1 MIAVVGAS
9 LSVRVILASGMTGLT
24 ASACGSAAVHP
35 VAQSTVTVVATVTPP
50 SSDTSTVPSPSFV
63 AGGADGPGATSSA
76 PPVSFPKIGAP
87 ATTGPWRV
95 VVTQAM
101 HPATE
106 DYSTG
111 GSGAGHVE
119 TLTTAKLTNTSAE
132 PTSGTGITLVVTY
145 GADNTRATCWATGK
159 QPTPTVMPGTSTLI
173 DCDAQDLPRGQQQV
187 VTVTDTGLPFA
198 GLTFVGVTP

>member
-1 MIAVVGAS
+1 M
-9 LSVRVILASGMTGLT
+9 
-24 ASACGSAAVHP
+24 
-35 VAQSTVTVVATVTPP
+35 
-50 SSDTSTVPSPSFV
+50 
-63 AGGADGPGATSSA
+63 
-76 PPVSFPKIGAP
+76 
-87 ATTGPWRV
+87 

>member
-1 MIAVVGAS
+1 
-9 LSVRVILASGMTGLT
+9 
-24 ASACGSAAVHP
+24 
-35 VAQSTVTVVATVTPP
+35 
-50 SSDTSTVPSPSFV
+50 
-63 AGGADGPGATSSA
+63 
-76 PPVSFPKIGAP
+76 
-87 ATTGPWRV
+87 
-95 VVTQAM
+95 M

-106 DYSTG
+106 NYSTG

-132 PTSGTGITLVVTY
+132 PTPGTGITLVITY
-145 GADNTRATCWATGK
+145 GANNTRATCWATGT